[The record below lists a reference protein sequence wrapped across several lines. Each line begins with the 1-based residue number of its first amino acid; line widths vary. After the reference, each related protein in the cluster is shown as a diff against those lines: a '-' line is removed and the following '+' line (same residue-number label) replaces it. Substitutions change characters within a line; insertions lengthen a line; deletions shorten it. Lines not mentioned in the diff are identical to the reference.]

1 MPQNNGQDAM
11 RNALDQLI
19 DGATSVKKDSG
30 KSLGKGILNSIYS
43 GMELGRQTKNG
54 RWFLQV
60 DWSNLKY
67 KNIFYQKRIVVFLH
81 ILENSQKAN

>member
-1 MPQNNGQDAM
+1 MKFSIFLGFLFFIGSVLAMPQNNGQDAM

-54 RWFLQV
+54 R
-60 DWSNLKY
+60 
-67 KNIFYQKRIVVFLH
+67 
-81 ILENSQKAN
+81 